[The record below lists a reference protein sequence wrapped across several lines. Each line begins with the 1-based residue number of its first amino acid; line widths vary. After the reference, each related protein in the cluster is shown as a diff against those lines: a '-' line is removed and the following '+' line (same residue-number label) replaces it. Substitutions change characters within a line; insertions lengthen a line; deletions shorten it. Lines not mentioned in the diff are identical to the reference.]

1 MCEGQPGGRRLTY
14 RDTCRGLCEAARLK
28 EIAAQ
33 GWSLNPGRYVGATPV
48 EEVGNE
54 GFEEQFEILTE
65 GLDSLNAQ
73 ALELQTRIAQNVAS
87 RLS

>member
-1 MCEGQPGGRRLTY
+1 MRSRE
-14 RDTCRGLCEAARLK
+14 
-28 EIAAQ
+28 AQ
-33 GWSLNPGRYVGATPV
+33 GDCSAGLVSVNPGRYVGATPV